1 MIFAKKIEPIFRNE
15 FVKIWNFGKVSQG
28 IVKNEESNSHIHFLI
43 VTKQQT
49 QMSSYQLGKWDLTE
63 LVKNPKSPAFQ
74 KQIQELE
81 RQAKKFEKIKSKL
94 NPKMSSKQFM
104 NILHQVEEISENM
117 SRIGGYASLSYS
129 SDTQSDEATSLMT
142 KMSKLGSEISN
153 KILFFDLWWKTQVDN
168 KNAKRL
174 MKDAGELTEYLSHK
188 RLFAKYALSEPEER
202 IINTLDVTGISALV
216 KLYDKITNSFEYKM
230 KVGSKIKTMTREELT
245 NYVRSTNPKIRET
258 AYKTILSKYS
268 ENKGVVGEIYQNIVQ
283 NWKDEGIE
291 IRGYKS
297 PISMRNIGNDVDDKT
312 IDSLLSICKKNSP
325 IFQKFFIQK
334 AKMLKMKKLRRYDLY
349 APAAANIKEKNYSYD
364 KSVKLVFES
373 LGKFSST
380 LEEHARKVFNENHID
395 SDIRQGKRDGA
406 FCSTLTPKITP
417 YVLVNFTGKSR
428 DVFTLAHELG
438 HAVHSQ
444 TAQDRSILVQDAPL
458 PLAETAS
465 TFSELLLYDN
475 LSNKISDDEKKA
487 MLSEKIDD
495 LYATILR
502 QSFFTIFEV
511 DAHKQIGNGTTIDEI
526 SNTYLK
532 NLKVQFGNSV
542 SLSDDFEIEWSCIP
556 HFYHTPFYCYAYSFG
571 NLLALSLFQRY
582 KKEGK
587 DFVPAYINILAAGG
601 SKKPEKLL
609 SEYGFDITSPKFW
622 QEGFDYVKDQVNT
635 LASLN

>member
-1 MIFAKKIEPIFRNE
+1 MSE
-15 FVKIWNFGKVSQG
+15 F
-28 IVKNEESNSHIHFLI
+28 
-43 VTKQQT
+43 
-49 QMSSYQLGKWDLTE
+49 QLGGWDLSE
-63 LVKNPKSPAFQ
+63 LAKNPKSVAFQ

-81 RQAKKFEKIKSKL
+81 KQAIKFEKIKSKL
-94 NPKMSSKQFM
+94 KPKITSKEFKD
-104 NILHQVEEISENM
+104 ILQQVEEISENM
-117 SRIGGYASLSYS
+117 SKIGGYASLSYS

-142 KMSKLGSEISN
+142 KISKLGSEISN
-153 KILFFDLWWKTQVDN
+153 KILFFDLWWKTQVDE

-174 MKDAGELTEYLSHK
+174 MENTGELKEYLAHK

-216 KLYDKITNSFEYKM
+216 KLYDKITNAFEYQM
-230 KVGSKIKTMTREELT
+230 KIGNKNKTMTREELT
-245 NYVRSTNPKIRET
+245 NFVRSTNPKIRET
-258 AYKTILSKYS
+258 AYKTILTKYTD
-268 ENKGVVGEIYQNIVQ
+268 NKGVIGEIYQNIVL
-283 NWKDEGIE
+283 NWRDEGIE
-291 IRGYKS
+291 IRGYDS

-312 IDSLLSICKKNSP
+312 IESLLSICKKNSP
-325 IFQKFFIQK
+325 VFQKFFAQK
-334 AKMLKMKKLRRYDLY
+334 AKMLKMKKLGRYDIY
-349 APAAANIKEKNYSYD
+349 APAAANIKEKNYTYN

-373 LGKFSST
+373 LGKFSGV
-380 LEEHARKVFNENHID
+380 LEEYARKVFNENHID
-395 SDIRQGKRDGA
+395 SAIRQGKRDGA

-417 YVLVNFTGKSR
+417 FVLVNFTGKSR

-444 TAQDRSILVQDAPL
+444 AAQNKSILVQDAPL

-475 LSNKISDDEKKA
+475 LSDKISDNQKKI

-511 DAHKQIGNGTTIDEI
+511 DAHKQIGDGTTINEI
-526 SNTYLK
+526 SKTYLQ
-532 NLKVQFGNSV
+532 NLKEQFGNSV
-542 SLSDDFEIEWSCIP
+542 NITDDFAIEWSCIP

-587 DFVPAYINILAAGG
+587 DFVPSYINILAAGG
-601 SKKPEKLL
+601 SQKPEKLL
-609 SEYGFDITSPKFW
+609 LEYGFDIRSPKFW
-622 QEGFDYVKDQVNT
+622 QEGFDYIKEQVKT
-635 LASLN
+635 LSSLN

>member
-1 MIFAKKIEPIFRNE
+1 MVE
-15 FVKIWNFGKVSQG
+15 
-28 IVKNEESNSHIHFLI
+28 
-43 VTKQQT
+43 
-49 QMSSYQLGKWDLTE
+49 YQLGEWDLSE
-63 LVKNPKSPAFQ
+63 LAKNPKSPAFQ

-81 RQAKKFEKIKSKL
+81 KQAKKFEKIKSNL
-94 NPKMSSKQFM
+94 EPKMSSQRFM
-104 NILHQVEEISENM
+104 GILQEVEKISEKM
-117 SRIGGYASLSYS
+117 SKIGGYASLSYS

-153 KILFFDLWWKTQVDN
+153 KILFFDLWWKVQVDE

-174 MKDAGELTEYLSHK
+174 MKDAGELTEYLAHK

-216 KLYDKITNSFEYKM
+216 KLYDKITNAYEYKM
-230 KVGSKIKTMTREELT
+230 KIGNKTKTMTREELT
-245 NYVRSTNPKIRET
+245 NYVRSTSPKIRET
-258 AYKTILSKYS
+258 AYKTILTKYT
-268 ENKGVVGEIYQNIVQ
+268 ENKGVIGEIYQNIVL
-283 NWKDEGIE
+283 NWRDEGIE

-312 IDSLLSICKKNSP
+312 IESLLSVCRKNSP
-325 IFQKFFIQK
+325 VFQKFFVQK
-334 AKMLKMKKLRRYDLY
+334 AKMLKMKKLRRYDVY
-349 APAAANIKEKNYSYD
+349 APAASNIKEKNYTYG

-373 LGKFSST
+373 LGKFSET
-380 LEEHARKVFNENHID
+380 LEEFARKVFNENHID
-395 SDIRQGKRDGA
+395 SEIRQGKRDGA

-417 YVLVNFTGKSR
+417 YVMVNFTGKSR

-444 TAQDRSILVQDAPL
+444 AAQDRSILVQDAPL

-475 LSNKISDDEKKA
+475 LSDKISDDEKKI

-511 DAHKQIGNGTTIDEI
+511 DAHKQIGEGTTVDEI
-526 SNTYLK
+526 SKTYLQ
-532 NLKVQFGNSV
+532 NLKEQFGNSV
-542 SLSDDFEIEWSCIP
+542 SLTEDFAIEWSCIP

-587 DFVPAYINILAAGG
+587 DFVPSYINILAAGG

-609 SEYGFDITSPKFW
+609 SEYGFDIRSPKFW
-622 QEGFDYVKDQVNT
+622 QEGFDYVKEQVKT
-635 LASLN
+635 LSSLN

>member
-1 MIFAKKIEPIFRNE
+1 MTNYK
-15 FVKIWNFGKVSQG
+15 
-28 IVKNEESNSHIHFLI
+28 
-43 VTKQQT
+43 
-49 QMSSYQLGKWDLTE
+49 LGMWDLSE
-63 LVKNPKSPAFQ
+63 LVKNPKSLAFQ
-74 KQIQELE
+74 KQIKELE
-81 RQAKKFEKIKSKL
+81 NQAIKFEKIKSKL
-94 NPKMSSKQFM
+94 NPKMSSKKFM
-104 NILHQVEEISENM
+104 NIIQQIEEISKNM
-117 SRIGGYASLSYS
+117 SKIGGYASLSYS

-153 KILFFDLWWKTQVDN
+153 KILFFDLWWKTQVDD

-174 MKDAGELTEYLSHK
+174 MKDAGEITEYLSHK

-216 KLYDKITNSFEYKM
+216 KLYDKITNAFEYKM
-230 KVGSKIKTMTREELT
+230 KIGNKSKTMTREELT

-258 AYKTILSKYS
+258 AYKTILTKYTES
-268 ENKGVVGEIYQNIVQ
+268 KGVVGEIYQNIVL
-283 NWKDEGIE
+283 NWRDEGIE
-291 IRGYKS
+291 IRGYES

-312 IDSLLSICKKNSP
+312 IESLLSICRKNSP
-325 IFQKFFIQK
+325 VFQKFFVQK

-349 APAAANIKEKNYSYD
+349 APAAANIKEKNYAYD

-373 LGKFSST
+373 LGKFSNT
-380 LEEHARKVFNENHID
+380 LEEYARKVFNENHID
-395 SDIRQGKRDGA
+395 SAIRQGKRDGA

-444 TAQDRSILVQDAPL
+444 AAQDRSILVQDAPL

-475 LSNKISDDEKKA
+475 LSDKISDNEKKI
-487 MLSEKIDD
+487 MLAEKIDD
-495 LYATILR
+495 LYATIMR

-511 DAHKQIGNGTTIDEI
+511 DAHKQIGEGTTINEI
-526 SNTYLK
+526 SKTYLQ
-532 NLKVQFGNSV
+532 NLKEQFGNSV
-542 SLSDDFEIEWSCIP
+542 SLSDDFAIEWSCIP

-587 DFVPAYINILAAGG
+587 DFVPAYMSILAAGG

-609 SEYGFDITSPKFW
+609 AEYGFDIRSPKFW
-622 QEGFDYVKDQVNT
+622 QEGFDYVNEQVKV

>member
-1 MIFAKKIEPIFRNE
+1 
-15 FVKIWNFGKVSQG
+15 
-28 IVKNEESNSHIHFLI
+28 
-43 VTKQQT
+43 
-49 QMSSYQLGKWDLTE
+49 MSTYHLGKWDLTK

-74 KQIQELE
+74 KQIKELE
-81 RQAKKFEKIKSKL
+81 NQAKKFEKIKSNL
-94 NPKMSSKQFM
+94 DPKMSSKQFM

-117 SRIGGYASLSYS
+117 NKIGGYASLVYS

-142 KMSKLGSEISN
+142 KMSKLGAEISN
-153 KILFFDLWWKTQVDN
+153 KILFFDLWWKIQVDD

-174 MKDAGELTEYLSHK
+174 MKDAGEITEYLSHK

-230 KVGSKIKTMTREELT
+230 KVGNKSKKMTREELT
-245 NYVRSTNPKIRET
+245 SYVRNTSPKIRET

-268 ENKGVVGEIYQNIVQ
+268 ENKGVVGEIYQNIVL

-297 PISMRNIGNDVDDKT
+297 PISMRNIGNDIDDKT
-312 IDSLLSICKKNSP
+312 IESLLAVCKKNSP
-325 IFQKFFIQK
+325 IFQEFFVQK
-334 AKMLKMKKLRRYDLY
+334 AKMLNMKKLRRYDLY

-380 LEEHARKVFNENHID
+380 LEEYARKVFNESHID
-395 SDIRQGKRDGA
+395 SSIRQGKRDGA
-406 FCSTLTPKITP
+406 FCSTLSPKITP

-444 TAQDRSILVQDAPL
+444 AAQDRSILVQDAPL

-475 LSNKISDDEKKA
+475 ISNKISDNEKKI

-511 DAHKQIGNGTTIDEI
+511 DAHKQIGEGTTIDEI
-526 SNTYLK
+526 SKTYLN
-532 NLKVQFGNSV
+532 NLKVQFGNSL
-542 SLSDDFEIEWSCIP
+542 SLSDDFAIEWSCIP

-587 DFVPAYINILAAGG
+587 DF
-601 SKKPEKLL
+601 
-609 SEYGFDITSPKFW
+609 
-622 QEGFDYVKDQVNT
+622 
-635 LASLN
+635 

>member
-1 MIFAKKIEPIFRNE
+1 
-15 FVKIWNFGKVSQG
+15 
-28 IVKNEESNSHIHFLI
+28 
-43 VTKQQT
+43 
-49 QMSSYQLGKWDLTE
+49 MSSYQLGKWDLTE

-81 RQAKKFEKIKSKL
+81 KQATEFEKIKSKL

-104 NILHQVEEISENM
+104 NILHQIEKISENLNK
-117 SRIGGYASLSYS
+117 IGGYASLSYS

-153 KILFFDLWWKTQVDN
+153 KILFFDLWWKTQVDE
-168 KNAKRL
+168 KNAERL
-174 MKDAGELTEYLSHK
+174 MKDTGEITEYLSHK

-202 IINTLDVTGISALV
+202 IINTLDVTGISALI

-230 KVGSKIKTMTREELT
+230 KIGSKTKVMTREELT
-245 NYVRSTNPKIRET
+245 NYVRSTSPKVRET
-258 AYKTILSKYS
+258 AYKTILSKYFK
-268 ENKGVVGEIYQNIVQ
+268 NKGVVGEIYQNIVQ

-312 IDSLLSICKKNSP
+312 TDSLLSVCKKNSP
-325 IFQKFFIQK
+325 IFQKFFVQK
-334 AKMLKMKKLRRYDLY
+334 AKMLKMKKLCRYDLY
-349 APAAANIKEKNYSYD
+349 APAAANIKEKNYTYD

-444 TAQDRSILVQDAPL
+444 AAQDRSILVQDAPL

-475 LSNKISDDEKKA
+475 LSEKISDEERKA

-511 DAHKQIGNGTTIDEI
+511 DAHKQIGEGTTIDEI
-526 SNTYLK
+526 SKTYLE

-542 SLSDDFEIEWSCIP
+542 SLSEDFAIEWSCIP

-609 SEYGFDITSPKFW
+609 SDYGFDITNRKFW
-622 QEGFDYVKDQVNT
+622 QEGFDYVKEQVNT

>member
-1 MIFAKKIEPIFRNE
+1 
-15 FVKIWNFGKVSQG
+15 
-28 IVKNEESNSHIHFLI
+28 
-43 VTKQQT
+43 
-49 QMSSYQLGKWDLTE
+49 MSEYQLGKWDLSE
-63 LVKNPKSPAFQ
+63 LVKNQKSPVFE
-74 KQIQELE
+74 KQIQVLE
-81 RQAKKFEKIKSKL
+81 KQALKFEKIKSKL
-94 NPKMSSKQFM
+94 SPKMSSKQFM
-104 NILHQVEEISENM
+104 NILHQIEEISENM
-117 SRIGGYASLSYS
+117 SKIGGYASLSYS

-153 KILFFDLWWKTQVDN
+153 KILFFDLWWKTQVDE

-174 MKDAGELTEYLSHK
+174 MKNAGEITEYLSHK

-216 KLYDKITNSFEYKM
+216 KLYDKITNSYEYKM
-230 KVGSKIKTMTREELT
+230 KVGNKSKVMTREELT

-258 AYKTILSKYS
+258 AYKTILTKYFD
-268 ENKGVVGEIYQNIVQ
+268 NKGVVGEIYQNIVL

-312 IDSLLSICKKNSP
+312 IDSLLSVCKKNSP
-325 IFQKFFIQK
+325 IFQKFFVQK

-349 APAAANIKEKNYSYD
+349 APAAVNIKEKNYSYD

-373 LGKFSST
+373 LGKFSDT
-380 LEEHARKVFNENHID
+380 LEEYARKVFNENHID
-395 SDIRQGKRDGA
+395 SDVRKGKRDGA

-444 TAQDRSILVQDAPL
+444 AAQDRSILVQDAPL

-475 LSNKISDDEKKA
+475 LSDRISDDEKKT
-487 MLSEKIDD
+487 MLSGKIDD

-511 DAHKQIGNGTTIDEI
+511 DAHKQIGEGTTIDEI
-526 SNTYLK
+526 SKTYLQ
-532 NLKVQFGNSV
+532 NLKEQFGNSV
-542 SLSDDFEIEWSCIP
+542 SLSEDFAIEWSSIP

-587 DFVPAYINILAAGG
+587 DFVPAYMSILAAGG

-609 SEYGFDITSPKFW
+609 SEHGFDIRSPKFW
-622 QEGFDYVKDQVNT
+622 QEGFDYVKKQVGT
-635 LASLN
+635 LSSLN

>member
-1 MIFAKKIEPIFRNE
+1 
-15 FVKIWNFGKVSQG
+15 
-28 IVKNEESNSHIHFLI
+28 
-43 VTKQQT
+43 
-49 QMSSYQLGKWDLTE
+49 MSTYQLGEWDLSE
-63 LVKNPKSPAFQ
+63 LVKNPKSPAFK
-74 KQIQELE
+74 KQIRELE
-81 RQAKKFEKIKSKL
+81 KQAKKFERIKPKL

-104 NILHQVEEISENM
+104 NVIHQVEDISENM
-117 SRIGGYASLSYS
+117 RKIGGYASLAYA

-153 KILFFDLWWKTQVDN
+153 KILFFDLWWKTQIDD

-174 MKDAGELTEYLSHK
+174 MQDSGEIKEHLSHK
-188 RLFAKYALSEPEER
+188 RLFARYALSEPEER

-230 KVGSKIKTMTREELT
+230 RVGNKTKSMTREELT

-268 ENKGVVGEIYQNIVQ
+268 ENKGVIGEIYQNIVL

-291 IRGYKS
+291 IRGYES
-297 PISMRNIGNDVDDKT
+297 PISMRNIGNDVNDKT
-312 IDSLLSICKKNSP
+312 IESLLSVCKKNSP
-325 IFQKFFIQK
+325 VFQKFFLQK
-334 AKMLKMKKLRRYDLY
+334 AKMLKMKKLRRCDLY
-349 APAAANIKEKNYSYD
+349 APAASNIKEKNYSYD

-373 LGKFSST
+373 LGRFSNT
-380 LEEHARKVFNENHID
+380 LEEYARKVFKENHID
-395 SDIRQGKRDGA
+395 SSIRQGKRDGA
-406 FCSTLTPKITP
+406 FCSTLAPKITP

-444 TAQDRSILVQDAPL
+444 AAQDRSILVQDAPL

-475 LSNKISDDEKKA
+475 LAGKISNDEKRA
-487 MLSEKIDD
+487 MLAEKIDD
-495 LYATILR
+495 LYATIMR

-511 DAHKQIGNGTTIDEI
+511 DAHKQIGEGTTVDQI
-526 SNTYLK
+526 SKTYLE
-532 NLKVQFGNSV
+532 NLKVQFGNAV
-542 SLSDDFEIEWSCIP
+542 TLSDDFAIEWSCIP
-556 HFYHTPFYCYAYSFG
+556 HFCHTPFYCYAYSFG

-582 KKEGK
+582 KKEGN
-587 DFVPAYINILAAGG
+587 DFAPAYIDILAAGG

-609 SEYGFDITSPKFW
+609 AEYGLDITSTKFW
-622 QEGFDYVKDQVNT
+622 QEGFDYIKEQVNT
-635 LASLN
+635 LSSLK